1 MGQAKAYLRPSTIA
15 EAVRALSAANGAARP
30 LAGGTDI
37 IVDVREGR
45 RAVDL
50 LVDIKAIPELL
61 ELDYQPSRGLRMGA
75 AVPCY
80 RLAEDPDLRR
90 AYPGLVDAASLIG
103 GVQIQSRATV
113 GGNLCTSSPAADTAP
128 ALIAL
133 GATCVL
139 AGPAGERRVPV
150 ERFFVGP
157 RRNVLGDGEL
167 LIAIEL
173 PPPAPGAGS
182 AYLRFIPRNEMDI
195 AVVGVGVWLRLDGE
209 VIVDARV
216 GLGAVAPTPLLVG
229 AAAEALV
236 GQLATRERF
245 EAAAAAARSA
255 AAPITDMRGS
265 ERQRRHLAAV
275 LTRRAIERAVE
286 RARESQL

>member
-1 MGQAKAYLRPSTIA
+1 VGQAKAYLRPTTIA
-15 EAVRALSAANGAARP
+15 EAVQLLSAANGAARP

-45 RAVDL
+45 RAVDV
-50 LVDIKAIPELL
+50 LVDVKAIPELMT
-61 ELDYQPSRGLRMGA
+61 LDFHPSRGLRVGA

-80 RLAEDPDLRR
+80 RLAEDPDIRR

-103 GVQIQSRATV
+103 GVQIQSRASV

-133 GATCVL
+133 GATGVI
-139 AGPAGERRVPV
+139 AGPAGERRVPI

-167 LIAIEL
+167 LVAIEL
-173 PPPAPGAGS
+173 PPPTPGAGS

-195 AVVGVGVWLRLDGE
+195 AVVGAGVWLRLDGE
-209 VIVDARV
+209 IIADARV
-216 GLGAVAPTPLLVG
+216 ALGAVAPTPLLVA
-229 AAAEALV
+229 AAAEALI
-236 GQLATRERF
+236 GQPATPDRF
-245 EAAAAAARSA
+245 EAAATAARTA

-286 RARESQL
+286 RARESQS